1 MSVMNSKTNTFELF
15 RYQILP
21 VDRYFQGDFF
31 SGVQD
36 VEELIAQKNAFFAE
50 ALQGQSDF
58 SNNRHKTVVKP
69 LLQQD
74 DFFLYRIAHNKTLH
88 RETRDFKDEAIDSW
102 PSIMVAVWNHP
113 EKQYIAVQKRTT
125 AFAKCETVA
134 RLILEKIEPQLT
146 HFHLRA
152 IYEPLF
158 EKQQFWTLLK
168 KYRGKV
174 KSVDFEIITP
184 NMANISGTL
193 PDDLKLFAK
202 CTNSTRNHLKIE
214 SEPDSA
220 LHLEEDNPALRGLVD
235 YSSEGGGNI
244 SIKIDGI
251 KKHHQ
256 TSRTVKEV
264 TLGEMELTGNAEQIV
279 AVLKELLK

>member
-1 MSVMNSKTNTFELF
+1 MSSKTNTFELF

-21 VDRYFQGDFF
+21 VNRYFQGDFF
-31 SGVQD
+31 NGIHS
-36 VEELIAQKNAFFAE
+36 VEELIKHKNKFFAE
-50 ALQGQSDF
+50 ALEGQSDF
-58 SNNRHKTVVKP
+58 SNKRHKTVVKQ
-69 LLQQD
+69 LLHNG
-74 DFFLYRIAHNKTLH
+74 DFYLYRIAHNKTLH
-88 RETRDFKDEAIDSW
+88 RETRDFKDETIDSW
-102 PSIMVAVWNHP
+102 PSILVAIWNHP
-113 EKQYIAVQKRTT
+113 DKQYIAVQKRTT

-134 RLILEKIEPQLT
+134 KLILEKIEPQLT
-146 HFHLRA
+146 HFQLRA

-158 EKQQFWTLLK
+158 EKQQFWTLLR

-202 CTNSTRNHLKIE
+202 CTNSTRNNLKIE

-220 LHLEEDNPALRGLVD
+220 LHLEENNSALRGLVD

-244 SIKIDGI
+244 SLKIDGI

-256 TSRTVKEV
+256 TSRTVKEI
-264 TLGEMELTGNAEQIV
+264 TLGEMELTGNAEQV
-279 AVLKELLK
+279 AQVLKELLK

>member
-1 MSVMNSKTNTFELF
+1 MISKTNTFELF

-21 VDRYFQGDFF
+21 VDRYFQGDLF
-31 SGVQD
+31 SGANNIED
-36 VEELIAQKNAFFAE
+36 IIARKNSFFKDALVGQK
-50 ALQGQSDF
+50 DF
-58 SNNRHKTVVKP
+58 SNQTCKTAVK
-69 LLQQD
+69 LLHQEE
-74 DFFLYRIAHNKTLH
+74 DFFLYRLAHNKTLH
-88 RETRDFKDEAIDSW
+88 LETRDFKNEAVDSW
-102 PSIMVAVWNHP
+102 PSIMVAIWNHP

-134 RLILEKIEPQLT
+134 KLILEKLEPQLT

-158 EKQQFWTLLK
+158 EKQQFWTLLRRH
-168 KYRGKV
+168 RGKI

-214 SEPDSA
+214 SEPDAA
-220 LHLEEDNPALRGLVD
+220 LYLEEDNAALKGLVD

-244 SIKIDGI
+244 SVKIDGI

-256 TSRTVKEV
+256 TSRTVKEL
-264 TLGEMELTGNAEQIV
+264 TLGEIEMTGGAEQLASI
-279 AVLKELLK
+279 LKELLK

>member
-1 MSVMNSKTNTFELF
+1 MSSKTNTFELF

-31 SGVQD
+31 NGVHN
-36 VEELIAQKNAFFAE
+36 VEELIKHKNKFFAQ
-50 ALQGQSDF
+50 ALLGQSDF
-58 SNNRHKTVVKP
+58 SNKRHKTVVKQ
-69 LLQQD
+69 LLHHG
-74 DFFLYRIAHNKTLH
+74 DFYLYRIAHNKTLH
-88 RETRDFKDEAIDSW
+88 RETRDFKDETIDSW
-102 PSIMVAVWNHP
+102 PSILVAIWNHP
-113 EKQYIAVQKRTT
+113 DKQYIAVQKRTT

-134 RLILEKIEPQLT
+134 KLILEKIKPQLT
-146 HFHLRA
+146 HFQLRA

-158 EKQQFWTLLK
+158 EKKQFWTLLR

-202 CTNSTRNHLKIE
+202 CTNSTRNNLKIE

-220 LHLEEDNPALRGLVD
+220 LHLEEDNSSLKCLVD

-244 SIKIDGI
+244 SLKIDGI

-256 TSRTVKEV
+256 TSRTVKEIS
-264 TLGEMELTGNAEQIV
+264 LGEMELTGNAEQI
-279 AVLKELLK
+279 AQVLKELLK

>member
-1 MSVMNSKTNTFELF
+1 MSSKTNTFELF

-31 SGVQD
+31 NGVHN
-36 VEELIAQKNAFFAE
+36 VEELIKQKNKFFAQ
-50 ALQGQSDF
+50 ALLGQSDF
-58 SNNRHKTVVKP
+58 SNKRHKTVVKQ
-69 LLQQD
+69 LLHHG
-74 DFFLYRIAHNKTLH
+74 DFHLYRIAHNKTLH
-88 RETRDFKDEAIDSW
+88 RETRDFKDETIDSW
-102 PSIMVAVWNHP
+102 PSILVAIWNHP
-113 EKQYIAVQKRTT
+113 DKQYIAVQKRTT

-134 RLILEKIEPQLT
+134 KLILEKIEPQLT
-146 HFHLRA
+146 HFQLRA

-158 EKQQFWTLLK
+158 EKQQFWTLLR

-202 CTNSTRNHLKIE
+202 CTNSTRNNLKIE

-220 LHLEEDNPALRGLVD
+220 LHLEEDNSALRGLVD

-244 SIKIDGI
+244 SLKIDGI

-256 TSRTVKEV
+256 TSRTVKEIS
-264 TLGEMELTGNAEQIV
+264 LGEMELTGNAEQI
-279 AVLKELLK
+279 AQVLKELLK

>member
-1 MSVMNSKTNTFELF
+1 MSSKTNTFELF

-31 SGVQD
+31 NGVHN
-36 VEELIAQKNAFFAE
+36 VEELIKQKNKFFAQ
-50 ALQGQSDF
+50 ALLGQSDF
-58 SNNRHKTVVKP
+58 SNKRHKTVVKQ
-69 LLQQD
+69 LLHHG
-74 DFFLYRIAHNKTLH
+74 DFYLYRIAHNKTLH
-88 RETRDFKDEAIDSW
+88 RETRDFKDETIDSW
-102 PSIMVAVWNHP
+102 PSILVAIWNHP
-113 EKQYIAVQKRTT
+113 DKQYIAVQKRTT

-134 RLILEKIEPQLT
+134 KLILEKIEPQLT
-146 HFHLRA
+146 HFQLRA

-158 EKQQFWTLLK
+158 EKQQFWTLLR

-202 CTNSTRNHLKIE
+202 CTNSTRNNLKIE

-220 LHLEEDNPALRGLVD
+220 LHLEEDNSALKGLVD

-244 SIKIDGI
+244 SLKIDGI

-256 TSRTVKEV
+256 TSRTVKEIS
-264 TLGEMELTGNAEQIV
+264 LGEMELTGNAEQI
-279 AVLKELLK
+279 AQVLKELLK

>member
-1 MSVMNSKTNTFELF
+1 MSSKTNTFELF

-21 VDRYFQGDFF
+21 IDRYLQGDFF
-31 SGVQD
+31 NGVQNIED
-36 VEELIAQKNAFFAE
+36 LITQKNNLFEE
-50 ALQGQSDF
+50 ALLGQGDF
-58 SNNRHKTVVKP
+58 SNKRHKTIVK
-69 LLQQD
+69 LLLRKD

-88 RETRDFKDEAIDSW
+88 RETRDFKDETIDSW
-102 PSIMVAVWNHP
+102 PSILVAIWNHP

-125 AFAKCETVA
+125 AFAKCETVTK
-134 RLILEKIEPQLT
+134 LILEKLEPQLT

-158 EKQQFWTLLK
+158 EKQQFWTLLNQ
-168 KYRGKV
+168 YRGKV

-193 PDDLKLFAK
+193 PDDLKQFAK
-202 CTNSTRNHLKIE
+202 CTNSTRNHLKIQ
-214 SEPDSA
+214 SEPDAA

-256 TSRTVKEV
+256 TSRTVKEI
-264 TLGEMELTGNAEQIV
+264 TLGDIELSGSAENIA

>member
-1 MSVMNSKTNTFELF
+1 MSSKTNTFELF

-31 SGVQD
+31 NGVHN
-36 VEELIAQKNAFFAE
+36 VEELIKQKNKFFAQ
-50 ALQGQSDF
+50 ALLGQSDF
-58 SNNRHKTVVKP
+58 SNKRHKTVVKQ
-69 LLQQD
+69 LLNHG
-74 DFFLYRIAHNKTLH
+74 DFYLYRIAHNKTLH
-88 RETRDFKDEAIDSW
+88 RETRDFKDETIDSW
-102 PSIMVAVWNHP
+102 PSILVAIWNHP
-113 EKQYIAVQKRTT
+113 DKQYIAVQKRTT

-134 RLILEKIEPQLT
+134 KLILEKIEPQLT
-146 HFHLRA
+146 HFQLRA

-158 EKQQFWTLLK
+158 EKQQFWTLLR

-202 CTNSTRNHLKIE
+202 CTNSTRNNLKIE
-214 SEPDSA
+214 SEHDSA
-220 LHLEEDNPALRGLVD
+220 LHLEEDNSALRGLVD

-244 SIKIDGI
+244 SLKIDGI

-256 TSRTVKEV
+256 TSRTVKEIS
-264 TLGEMELTGNAEQIV
+264 LGEMELTGNAEQI
-279 AVLKELLK
+279 AQVLKELLK

>member
-1 MSVMNSKTNTFELF
+1 MSSKTNTFELF

-21 VDRYFQGDFF
+21 VDRYFQGDLFNGIN
-31 SGVQD
+31 SI
-36 VEELIAQKNAFFAE
+36 EELIKNKNKFFAE

-58 SNNRHKTVVKP
+58 SNKRHKTVVKL
-69 LLQQD
+69 LLQHD
-74 DFFLYRIAHNKTLH
+74 DFYLYRIAHNKTIH
-88 RETRDFKDEAIDSW
+88 RETRDFKDETIDSW
-102 PSIMVAVWNHP
+102 PSILVAIWNHP
-113 EKQYIAVQKRTT
+113 DKQYIAIQKRTT
-125 AFAKCETVA
+125 AFAKSETVA
-134 RLILEKIEPQLT
+134 KLILEKIEPQLT
-146 HFHLRA
+146 HFQLRA

-158 EKQQFWTLLK
+158 EKQQFWTLLR

-202 CTNSTRNHLKIE
+202 CTNSTRNNLKIE

-220 LHLEEDNPALRGLVD
+220 LHLEEDNSALRGLVD

-244 SIKIDGI
+244 SLKIDGI

-256 TSRTVKEV
+256 TSRTVKEI
-264 TLGEMELTGNAEQIV
+264 TLGEMELTGNAEQI
-279 AVLKELLK
+279 AHVLKELLK

>member
-1 MSVMNSKTNTFELF
+1 ME
-15 RYQILP
+15 
-21 VDRYFQGDFF
+21 
-31 SGVQD
+31 
-36 VEELIAQKNAFFAE
+36 
-50 ALQGQSDF
+50 
-58 SNNRHKTVVKP
+58 H
-69 LLQQD
+69 
-74 DFFLYRIAHNKTLH
+74 
-88 RETRDFKDEAIDSW
+88 
-102 PSIMVAVWNHP
+102 
-113 EKQYIAVQKRTT
+113 
-125 AFAKCETVA
+125 
-134 RLILEKIEPQLT
+134 
-146 HFHLRA
+146 
-152 IYEPLF
+152 
-158 EKQQFWTLLK
+158 
-168 KYRGKV
+168 
-174 KSVDFEIITP
+174 
-184 NMANISGTL
+184 
-193 PDDLKLFAK
+193 AK

>member
-1 MSVMNSKTNTFELF
+1 MSSKTNTFELF

-31 SGVQD
+31 NGVHN
-36 VEELIAQKNAFFAE
+36 VEELIKHKNKFFAQ
-50 ALQGQSDF
+50 ALLGQSDF
-58 SNNRHKTVVKP
+58 SNKRHKTVVKQ
-69 LLQQD
+69 LLHHG
-74 DFFLYRIAHNKTLH
+74 DFYLYRIAHNKTLH
-88 RETRDFKDEAIDSW
+88 RETRDFKDETIDSW
-102 PSIMVAVWNHP
+102 PSILVAIWNHP
-113 EKQYIAVQKRTT
+113 DKQYIAVQKRTT

-134 RLILEKIEPQLT
+134 KLILEKIEPQLT
-146 HFHLRA
+146 HFQLRA

-158 EKQQFWTLLK
+158 EKQQFWTLLR

-202 CTNSTRNHLKIE
+202 CTNSTRNNLKIE

-220 LHLEEDNPALRGLVD
+220 LHLEEDNSALRGLVD

-244 SIKIDGI
+244 SLKIDGI

-256 TSRTVKEV
+256 TSRTVKEIS
-264 TLGEMELTGNAEQIV
+264 LGEMELTGNAEQI
-279 AVLKELLK
+279 AQVLKELLK